1 MIKHS
6 IQCVIQ
12 FRRHYEPVGPEI
24 CNDYFSAFKTTLD
37 VMNQTV
43 HKYFMVANIG
53 RPLEFDP
60 DIALDAAMHQF
71 WSKGYESTSMQDLLA
86 TMNLSKS
93 SLYQAFG
100 GKQQLFRQC
109 VARYADQFSQMLR
122 DGLSSAA
129 SGRQFI
135 EDFLN
140 SVLDDVSGQAQPRGC
155 LVMNTASEFAQTEP
169 EIAQDVAHSIERFR
183 NVLRVAVERA
193 QLEGDI
199 PPERDAKTLAN
210 FLVSSMSG
218 LKTQAKAGADAA
230 TLQGIISMVL
240 KALD

>member
-1 MIKHS
+1 
-6 IQCVIQ
+6 
-12 FRRHYEPVGPEI
+12 
-24 CNDYFSAFKTTLD
+24 
-37 VMNQTV
+37 
-43 HKYFMVANIG
+43 
-53 RPLEFDP
+53 
-60 DIALDAAMHQF
+60 
-71 WSKGYESTSMQDLLA
+71 MQDLLA

-109 VARYADQFSQMLR
+109 VARYADQFAQMLR
-122 DGLSSAA
+122 DGLSGAA

-140 SVLDDVSGQAQPRGC
+140 SVLNDVSGQTQPRGC
-155 LVMNTASEFAQTEP
+155 LVMNTASEFAQTVP

-183 NVLRVAVERA
+183 NVLRAAVERA
-193 QLEGDI
+193 QREGDI
-199 PPERDAKTLAN
+199 PPERDAQTLAN

-240 KALD
+240 KVLD

>member
-1 MIKHS
+1 MTNS
-6 IQCVIQ
+6 V
-12 FRRHYEPVGPEI
+12 
-24 CNDYFSAFKTTLD
+24 
-37 VMNQTV
+37 
-43 HKYFMVANIG
+43 G

-71 WSKGYESTSMQDLLA
+71 WAKGYESTSMQDLLA

-109 VARYADQFSQMLR
+109 MQRYADQFSQQLR
-122 DGLSSAA
+122 DGLAKSA

-135 EDFLN
+135 EDFLD
-140 SVLDDVSGQAQPRGC
+140 SVLDDISGESLPRGC
-155 LVMNTASEFAQTEP
+155 LVMNTASEFAQGQP
-169 EIAQDVAHSIERFR
+169 EIARDVAQSIERFR
-183 NVLRVAVERA
+183 GVLRSAVERA
-193 QLEGDI
+193 QREGDI
-199 PPERDAKTLAN
+199 PTERDAQILAN
-210 FLVSSMSG
+210 YLVSSMSG

-230 TLQGIISMVL
+230 TLKGIISLVL